1 MQLTRFDHARRLLAL
16 GLVAVLALGGC
27 GKRTNYNSGYGNGFV
42 TYNANGTFD
51 FQDDAKGAGQGRW
64 MVSGSQFCEAFGAGA
79 ATKCGVFKSTGDAY
93 FAADSRLVEMKV

>member
-42 TYNANGTFD
+42 TYTGSAGDFD
-51 FQDDAKGAGQGRW
+51 SYKVAVTSITLTRSDDVV
-64 MVSGSQFCEAFGAGA
+64 VSGVS
-79 ATKCGVFKSTGDAY
+79 
-93 FAADSRLVEMKV
+93 